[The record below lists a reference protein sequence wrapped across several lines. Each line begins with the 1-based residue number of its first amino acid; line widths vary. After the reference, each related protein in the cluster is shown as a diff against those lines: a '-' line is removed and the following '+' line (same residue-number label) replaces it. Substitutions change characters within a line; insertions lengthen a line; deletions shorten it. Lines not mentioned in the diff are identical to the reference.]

1 MRRHLEIKVEERRDI
16 VARKRGETILV
27 KLGQDANWIDSYRE
41 VVGAKD
47 VLRETTGVRKT
58 RAEHILIEINNKVSA
73 DEVAVKLKTAMKK
86 DMEISTRETLEIKNI
101 DPIATRK
108 ELTEDTELDIKEE
121 IWIQVK
127 SLRTQQAVV
136 VVPANS
142 IPSEKSTI
150 RIRTELMIATARVI
164 PNVLRCYRYHT
175 LGHNEAR
182 CTVLSTGRQLCQR
195 CGDRDHTINGCS
207 KEPRCA
213 FCTAERRANLIH
225 VTGSLWR
232 K

>member
-1 MRRHLEIKVEERRDI
+1 MRRHSEIKVEERRDI
-16 VARKRGETILV
+16 VARKRSEMILV
-27 KLGQDANWIDSYRE
+27 KVGQDANWIDSYRE
-41 VVGAKD
+41 VVEAKD
-47 VLRETTGVRKT
+47 VFRETTGVRKT

-108 ELTEDTELDIKEE
+108 ELTEDTELDIKEK

-136 VVPANS
+136 IVPTNS

-150 RIRTELMIATARVI
+150 RIRTGLTIATARVI
-164 PNVLRCYRYHT
+164 PNV
-175 LGHNEAR
+175 
-182 CTVLSTGRQLCQR
+182 
-195 CGDRDHTINGCS
+195 
-207 KEPRCA
+207 PRC
-213 FCTAERRANLIH
+213 
-225 VTGSLWR
+225 
-232 K
+232 